1 MPANTAVELT
11 FWDSVKDS
19 DNPALFEAY
28 LQKYPAGEFV
38 LLARAKIGELP

>member
-1 MPANTAVELT
+1 MPADTAVELA

-28 LQKYPAGEFV
+28 LQKYPEGEFI
-38 LLARAKIGELP
+38 LLARAKLQEFS